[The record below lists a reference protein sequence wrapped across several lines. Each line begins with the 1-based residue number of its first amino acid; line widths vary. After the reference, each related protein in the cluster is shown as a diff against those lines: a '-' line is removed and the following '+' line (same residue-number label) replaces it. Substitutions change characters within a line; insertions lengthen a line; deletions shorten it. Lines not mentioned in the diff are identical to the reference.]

1 MFGFGTKVVR
11 SKLIEYE
18 IIIGGPGGRKKVEMP
33 SKSEIEKVYPK
44 FTIEKAAPKFGI
56 GSTLFLK
63 WLNTTTFQQPRNID
77 LNKALPVLGFS
88 LFIGW
93 LFSK

>member
-1 MFGFGTKVVR
+1 MYKQHSIEIIAEMFGFGTKAVR

-63 WLNTTTFQQPRNID
+63 WLNHYHIPTTKKHR
-77 LNKALPVLGFS
+77 
-88 LFIGW
+88 
-93 LFSK
+93 SK